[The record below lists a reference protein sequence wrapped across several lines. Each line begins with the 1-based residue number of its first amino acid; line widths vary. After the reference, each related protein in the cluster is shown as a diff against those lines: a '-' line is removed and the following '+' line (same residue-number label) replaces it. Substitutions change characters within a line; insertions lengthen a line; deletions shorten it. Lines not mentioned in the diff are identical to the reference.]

1 LIPVHGGGPRNAL
14 EGGGFGHGITA
25 DEISAINRQ
34 LGGVTTLTADVSTA
48 LANAA
53 RREGFWNKA
62 ATIVRDMAGG
72 HKFHD
77 ANKRTAQAV
86 VEELMRRNGV
96 ATGVGPD
103 QIRKGIMRV
112 ARSELGE
119 VENIAAALRGY

>member
-1 LIPVHGGGPRNAL
+1 M
-14 EGGGFGHGITA
+14 
-25 DEISAINRQ
+25 
-34 LGGVTTLTADVSTA
+34 TTLTGDVSTT

-62 ATIVRDMAGG
+62 ATIVRDIAGG
-72 HKFHD
+72 HKFND

-103 QIRKGIMRV
+103 QMRKVIMRV
-112 ARSELGE
+112 ARGELRE
-119 VENIAAALRGY
+119 IEDIAAALRGY